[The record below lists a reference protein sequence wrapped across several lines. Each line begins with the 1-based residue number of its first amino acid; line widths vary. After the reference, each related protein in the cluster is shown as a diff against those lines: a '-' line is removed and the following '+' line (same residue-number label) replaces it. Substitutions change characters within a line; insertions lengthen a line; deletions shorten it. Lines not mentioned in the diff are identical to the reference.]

1 MGKFEEARI
10 VFDESIDEC
19 DSVSTFGILYAA
31 YLKFEQTIADL
42 TEDEEDLERLEK
54 LLDNRAFLLS
64 NVILKQNPNNVNE
77 WLNRIQLCEG
87 QIESTISTYTEAL
100 RTVQSQQALGK
111 LSKLWIGFAKFYEQ
125 YDEIENSNVVYFKA
139 TQQEFR
145 SVEELSHV
153 YCAWAEMHVRHNNVE
168 SSIKIMRHA
177 VSNK

>member
-1 MGKFEEARI
+1 MKKYPEEASKLWIFTADYYTRMGKFKEARF

-87 QIESTISTYTEAL
+87 QIESTI
-100 RTVQSQQALGK
+100 
-111 LSKLWIGFAKFYEQ
+111 
-125 YDEIENSNVVYFKA
+125 
-139 TQQEFR
+139 
-145 SVEELSHV
+145 
-153 YCAWAEMHVRHNNVE
+153 
-168 SSIKIMRHA
+168 
-177 VSNK
+177 